1 YNFSV
6 WFKLKDKTYAGTVTT
21 LIGLFVTLLGNYFL
35 IPIMGYEGSAWT
47 SLLCY
52 ATMAIVCYFWGK
64 HHFPVPYRI
73 VQDTAY
79 LLSSFALVYA
89 ITTWVQLETFW
100 VTTLVRNIL
109 FLASLAFVIYL
120 ERKQLKQFF
129 FKATTAK
136 N

>member
-1 YNFSV
+1 
-6 WFKLKDKTYAGTVTT
+6 
-21 LIGLFVTLLGNYFL
+21 
-35 IPIMGYEGSAWT
+35 
-47 SLLCY
+47 
-52 ATMAIVCYFWGK
+52 
-64 HHFPVPYRI
+64 

-100 VTTLVRNIL
+100 VTTIVRNIL